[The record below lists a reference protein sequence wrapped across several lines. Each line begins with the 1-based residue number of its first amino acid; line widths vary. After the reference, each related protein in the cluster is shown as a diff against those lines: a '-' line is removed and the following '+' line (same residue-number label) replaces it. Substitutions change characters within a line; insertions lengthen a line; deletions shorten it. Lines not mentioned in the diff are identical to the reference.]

1 MAKFSAYNKMI
12 KTLLWVGVIL
22 FSPAVVYA
30 GFMYLLQDYVSP
42 VILAAVLGLDR
53 SLSFF
58 FKETKR

>member
-1 MAKFSAYNKMI
+1 MT
-12 KTLLWVGVIL
+12 KTLLWIGVIL

-30 GFMYLLQDYVSP
+30 GWMYLLQDYVNP
-42 VILAAVLGLDR
+42 VIVAAVLGLDR